1 MFLFYFLVSS
11 TDFAHSW
18 KYLTKCT
25 KTAQSSSIQ
34 SASSE
39 HNSYS
44 IVDDFEQILVP
55 KNERSIKASENNNK
69 MTLKC
74 PNSNDFLFI
83 GLTQYGVSSV
93 SRAQSSC
100 EIKEN
105 DCLVTVDY
113 LASQCNGINACDIQL
128 DAQFL
133 HTCKNLSDYLSIAY
147 ECIPGSKR
155 INVCSNEE
163 TFIIDSTFT
172 SAKTDLNAR
181 FGSFYLASP
190 NYPWEY
196 DSNLN
201 NCSCHLE
208 YVEIDGASTASKSDE
223 MNLVFKTL
231 EFDLEDGENRKCNK
245 DKLRVTGNT
254 ELSLCGHHSDFEQFY
269 AKGKEISV
277 NFTTDDVI
285 TRRGFLVEVAPVAET
300 TCPAGTVRFDESK
313 CVRVYDNQHLTH
325 HQASKACGRQQG
337 KLLKIN
343 DFVDN
348 IKLSSLLRQTASVE
362 LLSIWADYAT
372 EKKSEN
378 LSFLNLKKRRQAV
391 SSMGC
396 VSRKASFWT
405 VESCYTKLPYICEF
419 PAVDV
424 RKPSKSALAKNK
436 LIRVSCG
443 KLTSK
448 FQYQPK
454 TAVTTT
460 ASSSTTTTTVPT
472 TTTIKSQEKPVLL
485 WSSLVENFIPNK
497 QRVENKEDLTTT
509 TTTTEA
515 SPAFINQFFPETL
528 NEKEDGALLSQNLIL
543 VIAVVSGVSAIFII
557 VNIFC
562 IWNYYNKKL
571 NAFIEKSD
579 PEASTYNRTSTLR
592 SSRRVPMNNNRSM
605 STVDSYV
612 KVLPYSTERC
622 LLNPSSDS
630 SSSGS
635 TSPSQ
640 SARNMENEIKLEIL
654 RNFFANQKLENQ
666 LNLYETLSNYNRGT
680 LNCNFAE
687 RVCQV
692 KDCSCSMNHRS
703 SGTTNTSIDSINSA
717 VQLLLNQ
724 QLQQQIYEHVTYSDI
739 SPTVSMNSQRPL
751 MTFLNGGL
759 QLQSDSYVD
768 CNPKLLTSTSQ

>member
-1 MFLFYFLVSS
+1 M
-11 TDFAHSW
+11 
-18 KYLTKCT
+18 
-25 KTAQSSSIQ
+25 
-34 SASSE
+34 
-39 HNSYS
+39 
-44 IVDDFEQILVP
+44 P
-55 KNERSIKASENNNK
+55 KSERSAKVSPETNK

-74 PNSNDFLFI
+74 SNSNDFLFI
-83 GLTQYGVSSV
+83 GLTQYGVSS
-93 SRAQSSC
+93 QNKTQNLC

-113 LASQCNGINACDIQL
+113 LASQCNGLNACDIQL

-172 SAKTDLNAR
+172 SAKTDLNTR

-196 DSNLN
+196 ESNLN
-201 NCSCHLE
+201 NCSCHLD
-208 YVEIDGASTASKSDE
+208 YVDIDGITTSKSDE
-223 MNLVFKTL
+223 MNLVFKTY
-231 EFDLEDGENRKCNK
+231 EFDLEEGENKKCNK
-245 DKLRVTGNT
+245 DQLKVIGNSSNVDS
-254 ELSLCGHHSDFEQFY
+254 EQVFCGHHSDFKQFY
-269 AKGKEISV
+269 AKGETIKI

-285 TRRGFLVEVAPVAET
+285 TRRGFLVEVAPIAET
-300 TCPAGTVRFDESK
+300 NCPSGTIRFDENK
-313 CVRVYDNQHLTH
+313 CIKVYDNQFLTH

-348 IKLSSLLRQTASVE
+348 MKLNSFLKESAAE
-362 LLSIWADYAT
+362 LDSIWADYASG
-372 EKKSEN
+372 KKNEN
-378 LSFLNLKKRRQAV
+378 LNFLNLKKRRNIG
-391 SSMGC
+391 SSGC
-396 VSRKASFWT
+396 VSRKANFWA

-419 PAVDV
+419 PALSV
-424 RKPSKSALAKNK
+424 REIAPSALAKNK

-448 FQYQPK
+448 FNYQPN
-454 TAVTTT
+454 TEVTTT
-460 ASSSTTTTTVPT
+460 TSLPT
-472 TTTIKSQEKPVLL
+472 TTARLSTTANLNKNEEKPVLL
-485 WSSLVENFIPNK
+485 WSSLVDNFIPKTKYYAKN
-497 QRVENKEDLTTT
+497 EEDLITVP
-509 TTTTEA
+509 TTTE
-515 SPAFINQFFPETL
+515 SDSAFIKHLFPDTL
-528 NEKEDGALLSQNLIL
+528 GKKEDRTILNQNLIL
-543 VIAVVSGVSAIFII
+543 IIAVISGISAIFII

-562 IWNYYNKKL
+562 IWSYYNKKL

-579 PEASTYNRTSTLR
+579 PESSTYNRTSTLR
-592 SSRRVPMNNNRSM
+592 SSTRTRVPIHNNRSM

-612 KVLPYSTERC
+612 KVLPFSTERC

-630 SSSGS
+630 SSNGS

-640 SARNMENEIKLEIL
+640 SSRMEKEIKLDFL

-666 LNLYETLSNYNRGT
+666 LNLYETLSHYNRGN
-680 LNCNFAE
+680 LNFNYNE
-687 RVCQV
+687 RLCQIR
-692 KDCSCSMNHRS
+692 DCSSNMNHQN

-717 VQLLLNQ
+717 VQLLLNH

-739 SPTVSMNSQRPL
+739 SPTVSMNSRKPL
-751 MTFLNGGL
+751 INFLNNGL
-759 QLQSDSYVD
+759 SVQPEAHVD
-768 CNPKLLTSTSQ
+768 NNSKLLTSASQ